1 MNNDYFL
8 ETSAFTKRYTKEP
21 GHQFIDKIFSANHQ
35 LFYLSVTYCEIIKI
49 FYRLYKYPQINDTKI
64 SENKFNKLNAA
75 LSNDLL
81 LASRISITDEIVSKS
96 KEILNVGWLKS
107 SIDILI
113 LSGFI
118 VTKDI
123 YRNLYFITADND
135 LSDLAKKFSNDVI
148 NLNQI

>member
-21 GHQFIDKIFSANHQ
+21 GHECIDRIFSENNQ

-49 FYRLYKYPQINDTKI
+49 FYRLYKYPQLNDKQI
-64 SENKFNKLNAA
+64 SEKDFNLLNAK
-75 LSNDLL
+75 LSTDLFYVN
-81 LASRISITDEIVSKS
+81 RISVTDEIVNKS
-96 KEILNVGWLKS
+96 REILEMGWLKA
-107 SIDILI
+107 SIDVLI

-123 YRNLYFITADND
+123 YKNLYFITADDD
-135 LSDLAKKFSNDVI
+135 LYDLAKKFTNDVI
-148 NLNQI
+148 NLNKI

>member
-1 MNNDYFL
+1 MSNDYFL

-21 GHQFIDKIFSANHQ
+21 GYQFIDKIFSVNNQ

-64 SENKFNKLNAA
+64 SENKFNTLNAA

-96 KEILNVGWLKS
+96 KEILNIGWLKS
-107 SIDILI
+107 SVDILI

-135 LSDLAKKFSNDVI
+135 LANLAKKFSNDVI